1 MGHPGER
8 GVGGVTILGFYF
20 LSFKKGGDTIKWYFM
35 EKFLM
40 AWENTQHK
48 SIFKTMTKYFKDY
61 KQNAQCVCVYK
72 TSYIISGKS
81 DFEFFLLGVF

>member
-1 MGHPGER
+1 
-8 GVGGVTILGFYF
+8 
-20 LSFKKGGDTIKWYFM
+20 
-35 EKFLM
+35 M
-40 AWENTQHK
+40 AWENTHHK